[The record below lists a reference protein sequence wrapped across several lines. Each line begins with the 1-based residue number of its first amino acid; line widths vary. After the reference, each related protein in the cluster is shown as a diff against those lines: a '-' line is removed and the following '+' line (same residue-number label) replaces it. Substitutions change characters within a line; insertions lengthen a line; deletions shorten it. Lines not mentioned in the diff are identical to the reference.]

1 MDVHK
6 MAILVNICDS
16 LLSDGKAE
24 AAEQALFY
32 KFLKAFE
39 VSEDRFQPYFEVLIL
54 KNDRTVFS
62 YANHPKCRSNYTV
75 KLYS

>member
-1 MDVHK
+1 

-24 AAEQALFY
+24 NAEQAMFH

-39 VSEDRFQPYFEVLIL
+39 VEEDRFQPFFEVLIL

-62 YANHPKCRSNYTV
+62 SPKHPKCREDYKV
-75 KLYS
+75 RLYL